1 MTTKIALIGNVDSG
15 KSTLVSVL
23 VNGNLDDG
31 KGTARQAVFVHPH
44 EKKTGR
50 TSAISMKFGDFQD
63 QTVCFIDL
71 CGHEKYLKT
80 TLFGL
85 NLVKPDCCFLM
96 VGGNMGVSRM
106 TLQHF
111 MTVAALGFKV
121 VVLITKV
128 DICPDHILKETV
140 EQVRAMAKKASR
152 KSLEIHDT
160 LPQETFL
167 PLSNTIVP
175 YLKVSNVSGLGIDY
189 LRKLLSKIPPTLV
202 PVALPASGEKS
213 LENPESPES
222 LVGPKAPKSPKS
234 PVEFLIDNVY
244 QVKGVGVVISG
255 FVQDGCVETNGTFL
269 LCLPHQNKKVEVQV
283 KSIRDV
289 YDKPCDVLPR
299 GQHGTILI
307 KDRLKSIKKSDI
319 RRGNVMVS
327 AGRGRL
333 FREFIALI
341 YIFHHQTTLRQKTGK
356 RAGYQCII
364 NCNGIRQ
371 SAEFLETN
379 KKDGYLRSQDR
390 CRAKFRFLYHEEYMK
405 RGSLF
410 SFREGSTI
418 GVGKVIQ
425 TI

>member
-50 TSAISMKFGDFQD
+50 TSAISMKFGDFHNH
-63 QTVCFIDL
+63 TVCFIDL

-167 PLSNTIVP
+167 PLSNIIVP
-175 YLKVSNVSGLGIDY
+175 YLKVSNVSGVGIDY

-202 PVALPASGEKS
+202 PLTLPASEEKS
-213 LENPESPES
+213 LE
-222 LVGPKAPKSPKS
+222 SPKG

-289 YDKPCDVLPR
+289 YDKPCDVLSR

-307 KDRLKSIKKSDI
+307 KDRLKSIKKTDI